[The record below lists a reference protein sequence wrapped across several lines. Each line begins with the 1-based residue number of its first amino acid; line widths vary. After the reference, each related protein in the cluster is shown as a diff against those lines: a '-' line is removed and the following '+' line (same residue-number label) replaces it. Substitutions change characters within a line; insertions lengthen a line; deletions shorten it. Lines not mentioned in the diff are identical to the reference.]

1 MQPITVS
8 TTDATAGTTYSR
20 PVRMDT
26 WANAQS
32 VIQVNVTGTATYTVE
47 TSMDDP
53 DSPTDPVP
61 VNSMVWINCADSA
74 VVAKSANAQAAL
86 VVTPVFVRIKQTA
99 GNGSCKMTIAQFGAV
114 PY

>member
-8 TTDATAGTTYSR
+8 TTDASSATKYSR

-26 WANAQS
+26 WANAQT
-32 VIQVNVTGTATYTVE
+32 VIQVNVSGSATFTVE

-53 DSPTDPVP
+53 NSPTNPVA
-61 VNSMVWINCADSA
+61 VGSMTWLNAADSN
-74 VVAKSANAQAAL
+74 VVAKSAAASGAL
-86 VVTPVFVRIKQTA
+86 AATPVFIRLKQTA
-99 GNGSCKMTIAQFGAV
+99 GSGSATMTVAQFSNA

>member
-8 TTDATAGTTYSR
+8 TTDASGGTTYSR

-32 VIQVNVTGTATYTVE
+32 IIQVNVTGTATYTVE

-53 DSPTDPVP
+53 NSPTDPIAEA
-61 VNSMVWINCADSA
+61 SMTWINCADTA
-74 VVAKSANAQAAL
+74 VVAKTANAQGVL
-86 VVTPVFVRIKQTA
+86 VATPVFVRIKQTA
-99 GNGSCKMTIAQFGAV
+99 GTGSCKMTIAQFSSA

>member
-8 TTDATAGTTYSR
+8 TTDATSGTTYSR
-20 PVRMDT
+20 KVRMDS

-32 VIQVNVTGTATYTVE
+32 IIQVNVTGTATYTVE

-53 DSPTDPVP
+53 NDPTFATPEAA
-61 VNSMVWINCADSA
+61 MTWINCADSA
-74 VVAKSANAQAAL
+74 VVAKTASAQGVLA
-86 VVTPVFVRIKQTA
+86 VTPTFIRIKQTA
-99 GNGSCKMTIAQFGAV
+99 GNGICTMTVAQFSNA

>member
-32 VIQVNVTGTATYTVE
+32 IIQVNVTGTATYTVE
-47 TSMDDP
+47 TTMDDP
-53 DSPTDPVP
+53 DSPTNPVA
-61 VNSMVWINCADSA
+61 VGSMVWLNCADTA
-74 VVAKSANAQAAL
+74 IVAKNAAAQGVL
-86 VVTPVFVRIKQTA
+86 AATPVFVRIKQTA
-99 GNGSCKMTIAQFGAV
+99 GNGSCTMTIAQFGNAT
-114 PY
+114 Y

>member
-8 TTDATAGTTYSR
+8 TTDATAATTYSR

-32 VIQVNVTGTATYTVE
+32 IVQVNVTGTATYTVE

-53 DSPTDPVP
+53 NSPTNPVAL
-61 VNSMVWINCADSA
+61 VNMVWINCADSA
-74 VVAKSANAQAAL
+74 VVAKSANAQGVL
-86 VVTPVFVRIKQTA
+86 VATPVFVRIKQTA
-99 GNGSCKMTIAQFGAV
+99 GNGSCAMTISQFSNA
-114 PY
+114 PF

>member
-20 PVRMDT
+20 PVRMDS

-32 VIQVNVTGTATYTVE
+32 VIQVDVTGTATFTVE

-53 DSPTDPVP
+53 NDAVNPVA
-61 VNSMVWINCADSA
+61 VGSMVWLSAADTNL
-74 VVAKSANAQAAL
+74 VAKSANAAGAL
-86 VVTPVFVRIKQTA
+86 TATPTFVRIKQTA
-99 GNGSCKMTIAQFGAV
+99 GNGSTKMTIAQFGNA

>member
-20 PVRMDT
+20 PVRMDSF
-26 WANAQS
+26 ANAQS
-32 VIQVNVTGTATYTVE
+32 TVQVNVTGTATFTVE

-53 DSPTDPVP
+53 NDPVNP
-61 VNSMVWINCADSA
+61 VAQASMVWINATDTNL
-74 VVAKSANAQAAL
+74 VAKSANAVGAF
-86 VVTPVFVRIKQTA
+86 VVTPTFIRIKQTA
-99 GNGSCKMTIAQFGAV
+99 GNGSTKMTIAQFGNA

>member
-20 PVRMDT
+20 SVRMDT

-32 VIQVNVTGTATYTVE
+32 IIQVNVTGTATYTVE

-53 DSPTDPVP
+53 DSPTNPVA
-61 VNSMVWINCADSA
+61 VGSMVWLNCADSA
-74 VVAKSANAQAAL
+74 VVNKTASAQGVVAA
-86 VVTPVFVRIKQTA
+86 TPVFVRIKQTA
-99 GNGSCKMTIAQFGAV
+99 GNGSCTMTIAQFGNA

>member
-1 MQPITVS
+1 MQAITVS

-26 WANAQS
+26 WANAQCA
-32 VIQVNVTGTATYTVE
+32 IQVSVTGTATYTVE

-53 DSPTDPVP
+53 NSPFNPVAQ
-61 VNSMVWINCADSA
+61 VDMVWVNATDANI
-74 VVAKSANAQAAL
+74 VGKSATASGVL
-86 VVTPVFVRIKQTA
+86 VATPIFVRIKQTA
-99 GNGSCKMTIAQFGAV
+99 GNGSTKMTIAQFGNA

>member
-20 PVRMDT
+20 PVRMDS
-26 WANAQS
+26 WANAQC
-32 VIQVNVTGTATYTVE
+32 VIQVNVTGTATFTVE

-53 DSPTDPVP
+53 NDPVNP
-61 VNSMVWINCADSA
+61 VEQASMVWLSA
-74 VVAKSANAQAAL
+74 SDTNLVAKTANASGALAA
-86 VVTPVFVRIKQTA
+86 TPTFVRIKQTA
-99 GNGSCKMTIAQFGAV
+99 GNGSTKMTIAQFGNA